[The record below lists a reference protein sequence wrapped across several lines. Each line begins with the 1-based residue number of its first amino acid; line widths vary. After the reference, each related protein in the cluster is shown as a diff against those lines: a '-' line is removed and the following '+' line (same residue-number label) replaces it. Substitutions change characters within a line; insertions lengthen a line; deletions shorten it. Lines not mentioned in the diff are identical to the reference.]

1 MDLLNKRGEKMA
13 YKTVLKT
20 SESLDLVNKSKFIG
34 HIKPISCQEEGQAFV
49 ETIKKAHWHAN
60 HNVPVYVVGENYHV
74 QKYSDDG
81 EPSGTAGLPILNM
94 LKAEGITNVAIV
106 VTRYFGGVK
115 LGTGGLIRAY
125 TQSAQSALKAA
136 EVVEMKAYHLISVAL
151 NYTLNG
157 KYENFILNHEG
168 ALVKDTLYTEV
179 VKWLLYIP
187 EAQVDIFIHESIDLC
202 NDQCQISKIEVEM
215 LPIGSQ
221 GWIKGKVMEKQMD
234 SIVKWLQDQVKKSH
248 TKGILV
254 GLSGALILQLWRV

>member
-1 MDLLNKRGEKMA
+1 MA
-13 YKTVLKT
+13 YKTVLKNG
-20 SESLDLVNKSKFIG
+20 ESLDVVNKSKFIG
-34 HIKPISCQEEGQAFV
+34 HIKPISCQEDGQAFV
-49 ETIKKAHWHAN
+49 ESIKKSHWNAN

-94 LKAEGITNVAIV
+94 LKAQGITNVALV

-125 TQSAQSALKAA
+125 TQSAQSVLKAA
-136 EVVEMKAYHLISVAL
+136 GIVEMRPYHLISVTL

-168 ALVKDTLYTEV
+168 VLVKDTLYGEA
-179 VKWLLYIP
+179 VKWFLYIRID
-187 EAQVDIFIHESIDLC
+187 QVDTFIDESIDLC
-202 NDQCQISKIEVEM
+202 NDQCEINKLEVEM

-221 GWIKGKVMEKQMD
+221 GWIKE
-234 SIVKWLQDQVKKSH
+234 SSH
-248 TKGILV
+248 G
-254 GLSGALILQLWRV
+254 

>member
-1 MDLLNKRGEKMA
+1 MA

-20 SESLDLVNKSKFIG
+20 GESLDVVNKSKFIG
-34 HIKPISCQEEGQAFV
+34 HIRPISCQEEGQAFV
-49 ETIKKAHWHAN
+49 DSIKKAHWNAS

-94 LKAEGITNVAIV
+94 LKAQGITNVALV

-125 TQSAQSALKAA
+125 TQSAQSVLKEADL
-136 EVVEMKAYHLISVAL
+136 VEMRSHHLISVTL

-168 ALVKDTLYTEV
+168 VLVKDTLYGEA
-179 VKWLLYIP
+179 VKWFLYIGID
-187 EAQVDIFIHESIDLC
+187 QVDTFINESIDLC
-202 NDQCQISKIEVEM
+202 NDQCDINKLEVEM
-215 LPIGSQ
+215 LPIGSE
-221 GWIKGKVMEKQMD
+221 GWIKE
-234 SIVKWLQDQVKKSH
+234 SSH
-248 TKGILV
+248 G
-254 GLSGALILQLWRV
+254 